1 LREAGFGADE
11 TYRLVVRRESDGAN
25 HIVTLW
31 FEDREDPWVID
42 TTGAMTLEMRRFSDL
57 PPGWLP
63 RMMFNEN
70 EMYDVVERGIPR
82 YELASDRDDPSKQ
95 SEEAQ

>member
-1 LREAGFGADE
+1 M
-11 TYRLVVRRESDGAN
+11 
-25 HIVTLW
+25 VTLW

-42 TTGAMTLEMRRFSDL
+42 ATGAMTLEMRKFSDL

-70 EMYDVVERGIPR
+70 ETYNVLERASPR
-82 YELASDRDDPSKQ
+82 YELARDGEGD
-95 SEEAQ
+95 

>member
-1 LREAGFGADE
+1 M
-11 TYRLVVRRESDGAN
+11 
-25 HIVTLW
+25 VTLW

-42 TTGAMTLEMRRFSDL
+42 ATGAMTLEMRKFSDL

-70 EMYDVVERGIPR
+70 EAYNVLERGLRR
-82 YELASDRDDPSKQ
+82 YELAPDD
-95 SEEAQ
+95 EEMTEVPR